1 MKFTFAI
8 DSFKG
13 SIDSVSAGKAAAEGA
28 KRVFPDAECVV
39 CPLADGGEGT
49 VKALVAGMGGEIRKV
64 SVTGPMGRPV
74 VASYGLLD
82 DGRAV
87 MEMAEAAGLALV
99 PLDGRDPLAAT
110 TFGVG
115 EMMRDAIAHGAASI
129 VMGIGGSA
137 TNDAGAGMLQAL
149 GWRLLDSRGR
159 DLPRGGAA
167 LASIAGIVPP
177 PSPPMCRLRIACD
190 VTNPLCGSRGAS
202 AVFGPQKGAS
212 EKDVAELDAALAR
225 FAEVADPEGRFV
237 SMPGSGAAG
246 GLGFALA
253 ALLGAELVRGVDLII
268 DETRLAGHVAGSD
281 VVVTGEGRL
290 DAQTAMGKAPIGVA
304 RLAKAHGARTI
315 AISGCI
321 GDGAEAL
328 NAAGIDAF
336 FPVLRKVVPLDEA
349 LDPAAAAAN
358 ITATSE
364 QAFRCL
370 RAGGMGK

>member
-1 MKFTFAI
+1 
-8 DSFKG
+8 
-13 SIDSVSAGKAAAEGA
+13 
-28 KRVFPDAECVV
+28 
-39 CPLADGGEGT
+39 
-49 VKALVAGMGGEIRKV
+49 
-64 SVTGPMGRPV
+64 
-74 VASYGLLD
+74 
-82 DGRAV
+82 
-87 MEMAEAAGLALV
+87 
-99 PLDGRDPLAAT
+99 
-110 TFGVG
+110 
-115 EMMRDAIAHGAASI
+115 
-129 VMGIGGSA
+129 
-137 TNDAGAGMLQAL
+137 
-149 GWRLLDSRGR
+149 
-159 DLPRGGAA
+159 
-167 LASIAGIVPP
+167 
-177 PSPPMCRLRIACD
+177 
-190 VTNPLCGSRGAS
+190 
-202 AVFGPQKGAS
+202 VFGPQKGAS

-358 ITATSE
+358 IAATSE

-370 RAGGMGK
+370 RAGGMG

>member
-1 MKFTFAI
+1 MKFIFAI

-64 SVTGPMGRPV
+64 LVTGPMGRPV

-99 PLDGRDPLAAT
+99 PRDGRDPLAAT

-167 LASIAGIVPP
+167 LAPIAGIVPP
-177 PSPPMCRLRIACD
+177 PSPPVCRLRIACD
-190 VTNPLCGSRGAS
+190 VTNPLCGPRGAS
-202 AVFGPQKGAS
+202 TVFGPQKGAS

-237 SMPGSGAAG
+237 SMPGAGAAG